1 MPTYSYNCLNCKNT
15 FELFAFIKDYRE
27 KPKCIHCESCDTQ
40 RSYITDV
47 MTQMA
52 SVKKSDSELK
62 TIGDLARRNSD
73 KFSDDEKTH
82 LYNKHNSYKYEES
95 TKQLPSG
102 MSRLKKPKKTK
113 WPGSSI
119 NKNKRKPKK

>member
-1 MPTYSYNCLNCKNT
+1 
-15 FELFAFIKDYRE
+15 
-27 KPKCIHCESCDTQ
+27 
-40 RSYITDV
+40 